1 MIKVSNITN
10 AKGRPVVNQF
20 EIIDYD
26 NGTTLFQ
33 SYDSIIAEVRVND
46 KYVYLDDYYW
56 DYSRTTLRHLYN
68 FLGQW
73 GFYNLNKKVIQ
84 KFIKEGTFKTTNL
97 NGWVMEKGVKKWVNE
112 EVK

>member
-10 AKGRPVVNQF
+10 AKGRPVANQF

-26 NGTTLFQ
+26 NGITLFQ
-33 SYDSIIAEVRVND
+33 SYSVIIAKVMDDD
-46 KYVYLDDYYW
+46 KYVYLDEYYW

-68 FLGQW
+68 FLRDQ

-84 KFIKEGTFKTTNL
+84 KFIKEGTFKITDL
-97 NGWVMEKGVKKWVNE
+97 NEWVLDVPEDIVLRNPK
-112 EVK
+112 